1 MNRNEVLDILNFRH
15 ACKEFNNQKSI
26 SKEDLDVIL
35 EGGRLA
41 PSSVGIEPWHFIVVE
56 KKSLRDQLSK
66 VMLWWNKTNSNY
78 VAILLYY

>member
-1 MNRNEVLDILNFRH
+1 MNKNEVINILNFRH

-56 KKSLRDQLSK
+56 
-66 VMLWWNKTNSNY
+66 NKN
-78 VAILLYY
+78 LKGLYNEKGNFESVF